1 MNELDIHSK
10 KKPQQS
16 TPESEAN
23 SGKNCIMEGF
33 THQAQ
38 TNDENSCFDAE
49 GHYQAYNYK
58 VYTMGNIT
66 EEALDQLQNELYD
79 SKHKLKAVTQKF
91 SHARKERDSLK
102 RENKELQEEVLSLQS
117 NIRQMVPGFSNT
129 SCSFPMFNELLNK
142 VS

>member
-1 MNELDIHSK
+1 MDELDIHSK

-16 TPESEAN
+16 TPESDAN
-23 SGKNCIMEGF
+23 SGTNIMTLGL
-33 THQAQ
+33 THTVAA
-38 TNDENSCFDAE
+38 NDENSCFDAE
-49 GHYQAYNYK
+49 GHFQTYNYK
-58 VYTMGNIT
+58 VYTMSNIT
-66 EEALDQLQNELYD
+66 EEALDQLQNELYE
-79 SKHKLKAVTQKF
+79 SKHRMKAITQKF
-91 SHARKERDSLK
+91 SQARKERDSLK